1 MTDNSK
7 YIVKNDSVYIEVDT
21 SKIGQEISNLI
32 LIIKEFNEK
41 IESLKLK
48 TDKMNDESDEY
59 YDYQDELND
68 YQMIVSGSEDRYEDL
83 LNMPKLNT

>member
-7 YIVKNDSVYIEVDT
+7 YIVKNDSVYIEIDG
-21 SKIGQEISNLI
+21 SKVGQEISNLI

-48 TDKMNDESDEY
+48 MDQMDDESDEY
-59 YDYQDELND
+59 YDLQDELND
-68 YQMIVSGSEDRYEDL
+68 YQMIVSDSEDRYEDL
-83 LNMPKLNT
+83 LNMPKV